1 MSMKEPADY
10 ALYEKIYT
18 ACEQIPYGMVASY
31 GDIAAIV
38 GGGCDARTVGYALN
52 EMPEHRVIPWQRV
65 INREG
70 GISTRGARQ
79 RELLEAEG
87 VEFDASGH
95 VIMARFHWAGPSAEW
110 AATHRFNILPP
121 RKPDSD
127 AEQLSFLD
135 ES

>member
-1 MSMKEPADY
+1 MPAGR
-10 ALYEKIYT
+10 E
-18 ACEQIPYGMVASY
+18 
-31 GDIAAIV
+31 AIV
-38 GGGCDARTVGYALN
+38 
-52 EMPEHRVIPWQRV
+52 PWQRV

-87 VEFDASGH
+87 VGFDASGH

-110 AATHRFNILPP
+110 AAAHRFNTLPP
-121 RKPDSD
+121 HKPGSD